1 MNRTLDFRPR
11 AIACA
16 ALVGLMS
23 VPAFGS
29 RSATDDTHGVNLQT
43 QRRPLPPSP
52 TCIVHKKVSQFR
64 EGGYDHIVRIT
75 NGCAGDAECTVYSDS
90 NPRSTLVMVKAATTQ
105 AVVLA
110 RQARSSYFVPTV
122 SCVIRA

>member
-1 MNRTLDFRPR
+1 MNRTLVVGRR
-11 AIACA
+11 TIACA

-23 VPAFGS
+23 FPAFGS
-29 RSATDDTHGVNLQT
+29 SSARVDTHGVNLQT

-52 TCIVHKKVSQFR
+52 ACIVHKKVSRFR

-90 NPRSTLVMVKAATTQ
+90 NPRSILVMVKAATTQ
-105 AVVLA
+105 AVVVA
-110 RQARSSYFVPTV
+110 SQARSSYFVPTV
-122 SCVIRA
+122 SCVMRA